1 MLDYELEL
9 RHYGVKGMKWGVRKD
24 RRQNGFGRRVA
35 KGRKF
40 VNDNAPALLAAGLSV
55 TAIAAGQSYLV
66 PVISTGGQIVTL
78 ATKLPK

>member
-1 MLDYELEL
+1 MC
-9 RHYGVKGMKWGVRKD
+9 HYGVKGMKWGVRKD
-24 RRQNGFGRRVA
+24 RRNRQNGFKRKVA
-35 KGRKF
+35 KGQAF
-40 VNDNAPALLAAGLSV
+40 VEDNAPALLAAGLSV